1 MSLHTAS
8 KYLASKGRKGDTEL
22 VHMTK
27 DEVRGLQQLALAH
40 GGSLTINPET
50 GLVEAGWLKSILPM
64 VAGAA
69 LTVAT
74 GGTALAAYAPLMAA
88 ALAGGGMY
96 AATGSLKDGLLAG
109 LGAFG
114 GANIAGGLMEAG
126 AAGAIEGGSAAA
138 VEGGGATAAQSA
150 AAQTSAMDA
159 MTKAGMSFEQQAAA
173 LGTEGVAGSAAQSA
187 AQTSAMDA
195 MTKAGM
201 SFEQQAAALQPAS
214 GAAQIGS
221 GAGGFGTGQAPTFMQ
236 NLEQA
241 GRGLPDI
248 GKVVM
253 NAPLKTA
260 GAAAAPFLMNASTSS
275 SAGPDQSS
283 DSSGGMGLAG
293 LSPNFQGYTPAPP
306 NPAYQA
312 QYEDY
317 RKRGLQAYR
326 GYADGGVVAL
336 AQGGQDPM
344 NPINNPIYPQS
355 QQEHTNFATSSQ
367 YPNSIKSAMAS
378 DYDARTNP
386 MTGQELPMG
395 LAAGGVIGM
404 AAGTPKTL
412 PSSPSMPTGGIYR
425 DTDPDT
431 ANKDAYT
438 AALIRLQKINK
449 AAGTK
454 GLTLPKASM
463 DKLGGS
469 FDDVE
474 AKAAGG
480 IARYDGGGAAAGGDT
495 GGVSAGLGG
504 PLAAGLLA
512 SAGLPAA
519 TSMPSAANLGA
530 FSANSPQMMSTLAAM
545 NPFYQSAPQAAP
557 AQYVDPYMGRQILT
571 PQVTTNYQFDK
582 PIATAESIARAEAA
596 RKAAEEEAARQAA
609 QNSDQGNPYMY
620 AAGGIA
626 HYNLGGYSDGGRMLK
641 GPGDGMSDSIPA
653 SIGAKQPARL
663 ADGEFVVP
671 ADVVSHLGNGST
683 DAGAKKLYGMM
694 DKVRQARTGTKKQGK
709 QIKADKYLPK

>member
-8 KYLASKGRKGDTEL
+8 KYLAAKGRRGDTEL

-50 GLVEAGWLKSILPM
+50 GLVEAGWLKTILPM

-74 GGTALAAYAPLMAA
+74 GGTALAAYAPLMSA

-96 AATGSLKDGLLAG
+96 AATGSLKDGLMAG

-114 GANIAGGLMEAG
+114 GANLAGGIMEAG

-195 MTKAGM
+195 MTRAGM
-201 SFEQQAAALQPAS
+201 GFEQQAAALQTAP

-253 NAPLKTA
+253 NAPGKTA
-260 GAAAAPFLMNASTSS
+260 LPLAVAGFAGSQDSGVQGFPPNQDSGSS
-275 SAGPDQSS
+275 S
-283 DSSGGMGLAG
+283 GLAS
-293 LSPNFQGYTPAPP
+293 LSPNFQGTQPTPPS
-306 NPAYQA
+306 PAYQA
-312 QYEDY
+312 QYQDY
-317 RKRGLQAYR
+317 RKRQAGGLPAYQ
-326 GYADGGVVAL
+326 GFAEGGVVAL
-336 AQGGQDPM
+336 AGGGMDPM
-344 NPINNPIYPQS
+344 NPIQNPIYPQS
-355 QQEHTNFATSSQ
+355 QQAHTNFATSTQ
-367 YPNSIKSAMAS
+367 YPNSIQSAMAS
-378 DYDARTNP
+378 DYDTRTNP

-395 LAAGGVIGM
+395 LAAGGKATTLSRSPGM
-404 AAGTPKTL
+404 PD
-412 PSSPSMPTGGIYR
+412 GGVYR

-431 ANKDAYT
+431 ATKDAYN

-454 GLTLPKASM
+454 GLTMPKAAMSQ
-463 DKLGGS
+463 LGGS
-469 FDDVE
+469 FDSVE
-474 AKAAGG
+474 EKASGG
-480 IARYDGGGAAAGGDT
+480 VARYEDGGAAAGGASGVPAGM
-495 GGVSAGLGG
+495 GGDMAAAMLS
-504 PLAAGLLA
+504 AAGLPTP
-512 SAGLPAA
+512 SG
-519 TSMPSAANLGA
+519 MPSGGLGA
-530 FSANSPQMMSTLAAM
+530 FSANNPQMMQAFAAL
-545 NPFYQSAPQAAP
+545 NPFQHATQPAPVAYSNPYSAP
-557 AQYVDPYMGRQILT
+557 LT
-571 PQVTTNYQFDK
+571 PAPTVNYQFAK
-582 PIATAESIARAEAA
+582 PIATAQSIAKAEAE

-609 QNSDQGNPYMY
+609 QNSESSPSSWSY
-620 AAGGIA
+620 ASGGIA

-641 GPGDGMSDSIPA
+641 GPGDGMSDDIPA
-653 SIGAKQPARL
+653 SIGGKQPARL

-694 DKVRQARTGTKKQGK
+694 DKVRKARTGTKKQGK